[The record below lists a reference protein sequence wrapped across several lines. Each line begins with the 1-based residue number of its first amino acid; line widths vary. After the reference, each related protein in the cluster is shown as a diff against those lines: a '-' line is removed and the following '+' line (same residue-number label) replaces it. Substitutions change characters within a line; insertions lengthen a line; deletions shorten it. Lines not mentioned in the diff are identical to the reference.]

1 MLETGF
7 WILDSGLW
15 MLDSGFWKLDFGCWL
30 LDSGCWKLAIGFCFF
45 AYFLPCLLSTISCFL
60 LLPPAA
66 ALDCRLFQMYLQAVR
81 LITSDILFTA
91 NDAPIPNGLVAVE
104 EDGTIVE
111 VIDPETDEGKKFMN
125 QPGLPAV
132 EYFPGFL
139 CPGFVNAHCHLELS
153 YLKGKLSEGKG
164 LMQFISEIVAL
175 RDEANREE
183 KFEAVRQAE
192 AEMKG
197 NGIVA
202 VGDICNTLDTVDS
215 KSQSSIRWHN
225 FIEIFDIDPVRAESV
240 FAEGVEL
247 AGQFAGMN
255 GMDHVSITPH
265 APYSVSVELLEKI
278 NSCAYENAS
287 LLTLHNQESA
297 GEDLMFREGTGDL
310 FETMKKFGW
319 SADRHL
325 PTGFSSLASTLVHL
339 LRCHRIMLV
348 HNTYTSPADVGWAGR
363 YSSQV
368 WWCLCPNANLFIEN
382 RLPNIAMLAGKVP
395 SRLLVG
401 TDSYA
406 SNWSLSILD
415 ELKTISRH
423 FPGIAL
429 DDMIRW
435 SSRNG
440 AEFFG
445 LHRQLGT
452 IEKGKKPGMN
462 HLKNVDVDNQRLTDE
477 TTVHPLVTA

>member
-1 MLETGF
+1 M
-7 WILDSGLW
+7 
-15 MLDSGFWKLDFGCWL
+15 
-30 LDSGCWKLAIGFCFF
+30 
-45 AYFLPCLLSTISCFL
+45 
-60 LLPPAA
+60 
-66 ALDCRLFQMYLQAVR
+66 R

-91 NDAPIPNGLVAVE
+91 NDAPIRNGSIAVDE
-104 EDGTIVE
+104 EGTIHE
-111 VIDPETDEGKKFMN
+111 VIDPETDAGKKFLN

-132 EYFPGFL
+132 EFFPGFI

-153 YLKGKLSEGKG
+153 YLKGKMSEGKG
-164 LMQFISEIVAL
+164 LLQFISEIVAK
-175 RDEANREE
+175 RDEFSSE
-183 KFEAVRQAE
+183 KKKEAARQAE

-202 VGDICNTLDTVDS
+202 VGDICNTLDTAELKRNS
-215 KSQSSIRWHN
+215 LIRWHN
-225 FIEIFDIDPVRAESV
+225 FIEIFDIDPVRADAV
-240 FAEGVEL
+240 FSEGVEL
-247 AGQFAGMN
+247 AGQFAGNN
-255 GMDHVSITPH
+255 GMDHISITPH

-297 GEDLMFREGTGDL
+297 GENLMFREGTGDL
-310 FETMKKFGW
+310 FETMKKFGL
-319 SADRHL
+319 SADRRL
-325 PTGFSSLASTLVHL
+325 PTGFSSLSSTLVHL
-339 LRCHRIMLV
+339 QRCHRIMLV
-348 HNTYTSPADVGWAGR
+348 HNTYTSPADVDWAGR

-382 RLPNIAMLAGKVP
+382 RLPNITMLAGKIP

-415 ELKTISRH
+415 ELKSISRH

-445 LHRQLGT
+445 LNRQLGT
-452 IEKGKKPGMN
+452 LEKGKKPGLN
-462 HLKNVDVDNQRLTDE
+462 HLENVDVENQRLTDE
-477 TTVHPLVTA
+477 TTVHPLVSV